1 MNLMFDREVI
11 GDTTRLILEIES
23 REALDKFALKMIGHN
38 HIEYL
43 APMELMQY
51 DSRNYLQYD
60 ISNKDTLDSRLS
72 GVLKKTEVIQMLN
85 SIINAFEETDAY
97 MLSEDGMLLTTDR
110 VYVDGQNHCV
120 FLYLPFEQEHSISRI
135 SFLQEVVEHI
145 TPDYDDKDTYLFNI
159 LNAFNRG
166 AISKIADLKEMLRKN
181 SEKLPSTGE
190 KPQTPERAQVS
201 DGLQPVEKPQTSGKL
216 QIPKKSQLSE
226 KLHIPGKPQASG
238 ELYIPGKPH
247 ASENPQE
254 PEALQISG
262 KPEDEKSR
270 PSANIPF
277 AIPGKNGDLSINI
290 PGAKKDGDDKKEG
303 KKDKKKENRKSNKR
317 ELVQQ
322 GIKEEKRIVAKKW
335 PDIPLLGKKEKEINE
350 ISQIPQPIANQK
362 DPVQNRNDDMYESYE
377 QTVMMAG
384 QQADN
389 LDSEAKVNSDV
400 SENTAQLERK
410 STGECIEI
418 LQNNA
423 VVGSGS
429 GADCRITGNKAI
441 SRTHATISVQNG
453 AFFITDNHSSNGTW
467 VNGSRLIPDKAVEIR
482 SGALIKLA
490 NEEFIFRVR

>member
-1 MNLMFDREVI
+1 MNLMFDRKVI

-38 HIEYL
+38 HIERL

-85 SIINAFEETDAY
+85 SIIDAFEETDAY

-145 TPDYDDKDTYLFNI
+145 TPDYDDRDTYLFNI

-181 SEKLPSTGE
+181 SEKLPSTRE

-226 KLHIPGKPQASG
+226 KLHIPGKP
-238 ELYIPGKPH
+238 H

-254 PEALQISG
+254 SEALQIPG
-262 KPEDEKSR
+262 KQEVEKSQS
-270 PSANIPF
+270 SANISF

-290 PGAKKDGDDKKEG
+290 PGTKKDGDDKKDE
-303 KKDKKKENRKSNKR
+303 KKDKKENKDNKKEDKKNNRKNNRR
-317 ELVQQ
+317 E
-322 GIKEEKRIVAKKW
+322 A
-335 PDIPLLGKKEKEINE
+335 IPLFGKKAQEINE
-350 ISQIPQPIANQK
+350 ISPGPQPIANQK
-362 DPVQNRNDDMYESYE
+362 GPVQNRNDDMYESYE

-389 LDSEAKVNSDV
+389 PDSEAKVYSDV